1 MTMTRRRAPVDK
13 TSGAGNA
20 TGKRK
25 SNAQDVRNTSKRATM
40 SNEMND
46 EDKENENTN
55 NQHETRVSW
64 YNIVHLFYE
73 LFFMFSVH
81 YYVMVFVYMFRQQWS

>member
-1 MTMTRRRAPVDK
+1 MTMTKRRAPVDK
-13 TSGAGNA
+13 TSAASSAN
-20 TGKRK
+20 GKRK
-25 SNAQDVRNTSKRATM
+25 TNARDLRNNSKRATM

-73 LFFMFSVH
+73 LFFMFLVH
-81 YYVMVFVYMFRQQWS
+81 FYVMVFVYMYRQQWS